1 MFRASWLQ
9 RYSKLIARYSLRLG
23 YLCPMLTYGQAYY
36 DLKNALLSL
45 YDEGESAAIAHAIME
60 HITDADKLERLTEKD
75 RPFTDAQQQQY
86 TDTKELL
93 LKATPVQYIVGKTW
107 FMNREFMVNESV
119 LIPRPETEELVD
131 WVVKDNAGKSPAIID
146 IGTGSGCIAVSL
158 KLDLPQST
166 VTACDISS
174 GALLVARMN
183 ASNLNATVEVKHID
197 FLNPEQVDTLDKY
210 DIIVSN
216 PPYIPESE
224 KATIH
229 ANVLNHEPHVAL
241 FVPTTDALLF
251 YRIIAEF
258 GKTHLN
264 EGGLI
269 YCELD
274 RDYSMQAK
282 ELFEAMGYTDVEVR
296 KDMAGN
302 TRMLKAMLKK

>member
-1 MFRASWLQ
+1 MFT
-9 RYSKLIARYSLRLG
+9 YS
-23 YLCPMLTYGQAYY
+23 QAYY
-36 DLKNALLSL
+36 DLRNTLQSI
-45 YDEGESAAIAHAIME
+45 YDEGEATAIAHAMME
-60 HITDADKLERLTEKD
+60 HITGDDKLQRLTDKD
-75 RPFTDAQQQQY
+75 KLFTAEQQTQFDSY
-86 TDTKELL
+86 KELL
-93 LKATPVQYIVGKTW
+93 RKATPIQYIIGKTW
-107 FMNREFMVNESV
+107 FMNREFTINESV

-197 FLNPEQVDTLDKY
+197 FLNPEQVETLGKY

-224 KATIH
+224 KASIH

-264 EGGLI
+264 EDGLI

-282 ELFEAMGYTDVEVR
+282 ELFEAMGYTNVEVR